1 MRQNITLSADAT
13 LIRSAR
19 DKAHAEHVTLNDL
32 FRRWLQAYLGR
43 EGRPT
48 ALRDLLASMPYADA
62 GQTFSR
68 DERNER

>member
-1 MRQNITLSADAT
+1 MRQNITLSADAA

-19 DKAHAEHVTLNDL
+19 EKAHAEHASLNDL
-32 FRRWLQAYLGR
+32 FRRWLKTYLGH

-48 ALRDLLASMPYADA
+48 AVRDLLASMPYADA
-62 GQTFSR
+62 GRAFSR